1 MKSLILFVLLAG
13 TGFGVLAQKLD
24 KAKDQLK
31 ANKLNEA
38 KTEVEKFLEVEKN
51 KNNSEAWYTKAKVY
65 TAISKDSSLKA
76 SVPNAREVA
85 YDALKKYVELE
96 ENVKDKDKKQ
106 MSLTMDN
113 RQPFVDLYGG
123 YSKDG
128 ASFYN
133 ANNYN
138 DALTNFKQTL
148 EIFDFMAKQGWTNN
162 VTLDTTTTLYAGIS
176 AEKASKLDEAAIYYG
191 KIAENKATGEGFI
204 EIYKWLA
211 DHHKQKG
218 DIATSQKF
226 VDIGKELYPTDA
238 FWSGFEL
245 DMLREK
251 GTQEQLFAKYEEI
264 IAKYPDNH
272 LFVFNYAVE
281 LYTAGYNVDTTKRP
295 ANSKELIQKA
305 SDMTKK
311 ALTMKPDY
319 ANAHMLM
326 GQIIYNEAADI
337 AAVNAK
343 IRPPQGGKLKPEQLK
358 RKEEL
363 RQEVAKRYDEAI
375 PHFEKVDELLGS
387 QGKLKMEEKGYLK
400 DSYDLLIT
408 IYETKGNQDKATA
421 YTEKFNNVDKKH

>member
-1 MKSLILFVLLAG
+1 MKSLILFVLLAT
-13 TGFGVLAQKLD
+13 TGFGVFAQKLD

-31 ANKLNEA
+31 ANKLAEA
-38 KTEVEKFLEVEKN
+38 KTEVENFLAVEKN
-51 KNNSEAWYTKAKVY
+51 KTNSEGWYTKAKVY

-76 SVPNAREVA
+76 TVPNAREVA
-85 YDALKKYVELE
+85 YEALKKYVELE
-96 ENVKDKDKKQ
+96 STIKEKEKRQ
-106 MSLTMDN
+106 MSLTVDN
-113 RQPFVDLYGG
+113 RQPFVDLYAG

-138 DALTNFKQTL
+138 DALANFKQTL
-148 EIFDFMAKQGWTNN
+148 DIFDFMAQQGWTNN
-162 VTLDTTTTLYAGIS
+162 IVLDTTTTLYAGIS
-176 AEKASKLDEAAIYYG
+176 AEKANKLDEAAIYYG
-191 KIAENKATGEGFI
+191 KIGEKKATGDGFI

-218 DIATSQKF
+218 DIVTSQKF

-251 GTQEQLFAKYEEI
+251 GTKDQLFAKYEEI

-281 LYTAGYNVDTTKRP
+281 LYTVGYNVDTTKRP
-295 ANSKELIQKA
+295 ANSKELVQKA

-311 ALTMKPDY
+311 ALSMKPDY

-337 AAVNAK
+337 ATINKA
-343 IRPPQGGKLKPEQLK
+343 IRPPQGGKLKPDELK
-358 RKEEL
+358 KKEDL
-363 RQEVAKRYDEAI
+363 RQQVSKKYDEAI
-375 PHFEKVDELLGS
+375 PHFEKVDELLGA

-408 IYETKGNQDKATA
+408 IYETKGNQDKATV